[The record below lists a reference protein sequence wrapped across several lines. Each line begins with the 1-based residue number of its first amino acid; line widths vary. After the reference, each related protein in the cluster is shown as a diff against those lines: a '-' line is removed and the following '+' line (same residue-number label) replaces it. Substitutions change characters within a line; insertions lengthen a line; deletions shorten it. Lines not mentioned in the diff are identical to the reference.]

1 MEDVKAEQVSNN
13 AFKLDYS
20 IESAKERVAYIEKM
34 LAENPNLNLSNK
46 YLEIMGDYIIF
57 AMDKEE
63 RRNKKILTDNR
74 MVTVN
79 KRETSFEGLVG
90 KLENGE
96 DGIYGMMS
104 NNKNILLTPKIAI
117 TEKDI
122 KEVPGLK
129 ELREQI
135 EKIEKLAK
143 EATGKRKFLLKKQVI
158 EMRQDQYILKN
169 NYYRP
174 ISCLN
179 PTKNLIE
186 NMSYDEDIKVVD
198 GEVIVEGGITLLNPQ
213 HVSAI
218 LCDYSNIRQDTYGKF
233 SNDMYYI
240 VRELDDITAK
250 ALADYPLYY
259 DLLVYKVDGKQN
271 LEIQELL
278 FQDYGIKHSVE
289 YISSLWRNK
298 IPKLIA
304 DKAQE
309 EYLIWY
315 YTCVEKGK
323 WKRCS
328 RCGQVKLAHN
338 RYFSKNKTSK
348 DGFYS
353 ICKDCR
359 NGKTKKN
366 KE

>member
-1 MEDVKAEQVSNN
+1 MNEVAEQNN
-13 AFKLDYS
+13 EKNAIKLDYT
-20 IESAKERVAYIEKM
+20 IESAKDRVTYVK
-34 LAENPNLNLSNK
+34 NLLKEHPELNNSNK

-63 RRNKKILTDNR
+63 KRQKKILTDNR

-96 DGIYGMMS
+96 DGIYNMMS
-104 NNKNILLTPKIAI
+104 ENKNVLLSPKISI
-117 TEKDI
+117 TEKDLEDIPELKLI
-122 KEVPGLK
+122 KK
-129 ELREQI
+129 EI
-135 EKIEKLAK
+135 ERLEKMAK
-143 EATGKRKFLLKKQVI
+143 EASGKRKYLLKKHII
-158 EMRQDQYILKN
+158 EMRQDQYVLKN
-169 NYYRP
+169 GHKQP
-174 ISCLN
+174 IHCLT
-179 PTKNLIE
+179 PTKSFIE
-186 NMSYDEDIKVVD
+186 NLSCEEEIEVVD
-198 GEVIVEGGITLLNPQ
+198 GEIVLKGTGVSLLNPQ

-218 LCDYSNIRQDTYGKF
+218 LCDYSNLRQDTYGKF
-233 SNDMYYI
+233 SSDMYYV
-240 VRELDDITAK
+240 VRELDEITRA
-250 ALADYPLYY
+250 ALKNYPLYY

-271 LEIQELL
+271 IEIQELL
-278 FQDYGIKHSVE
+278 YKDYGIKHSVE

-309 EYLIWY
+309 QHLIWY
-315 YTCVEKGK
+315 YTSTKTGK
-323 WKRCS
+323 WKKCS

-353 ICKDCR
+353 ICKECR
-359 NGKTKKN
+359 NSKN
-366 KE
+366 KKQ